1 MAALKQTLEVRS
13 IEEITEIIKL
23 AFDSVDTNISLG
35 YILSYLVFA
44 MEFNT
49 DNLSLE
55 QLPGESVYSNGVWV
69 FKHDEEETRNLFEGL
84 KF

>member
-1 MAALKQTLEVRS
+1 M
-13 IEEITEIIKL
+13 EEITEIIKL
-23 AFDSVDTNISLG
+23 GFENIDTNLSAG

-49 DNLSLE
+49 EKLILE
-55 QLPGESVYSNGVWV
+55 QLPGESVYTNGVWI
-69 FKHDEEETRNLFEGL
+69 FKEDEEGANALFESL